1 MYISDPHG
9 HNIGSQAAHGPEGA
23 LSEPAEKKDIA
34 SSGDNESI
42 NSVGPMDDNALAQI
56 VGVAIL
62 EFGVALHR

>member
-9 HNIGSQAAHGPEGA
+9 HNIGSHGAHGPEGEPA
-23 LSEPAEKKDIA
+23 EPAEKKDIA
-34 SSGDNESI
+34 SAGDNESM